1 VLHVRL
7 WVIRPGIGLGRAP
20 ARLGMPRCEG
30 GGAGAG
36 HAVVPF
42 WVPLGK
48 VADSWDTLRQN
59 QGATPE
65 TK

>member
-1 VLHVRL
+1 
-7 WVIRPGIGLGRAP
+7 
-20 ARLGMPRCEG
+20 MPRCEG